1 MAVDI
6 CHKGQHEFLFFG
18 HVAHGILVPQ
28 PGIKLTTLTV
38 KAQSLNHWT
47 NREIPWIF
55 EDRIKM
61 HISWKLV
68 WSVPDDFVL

>member
-28 PGIKLTTLTV
+28 PGIKLLLPAV
-38 KAQSLNHWT
+38 KAQILNNWT
-47 NREIPWIF
+47 TREFPSSNNLGVVNRGIAQTESMAEIMI
-55 EDRIKM
+55 
-61 HISWKLV
+61 
-68 WSVPDDFVL
+68 